1 MAFIGPVIVLLAVG
15 FALLGVVMI
24 VRGLRGRRVGNTPH
38 CRRCDYVVDEALLA
52 AAFGRGAA
60 ASPKCPECG
69 AVLRAGDAIRQG
81 ERRRRPMLAVAGLV
95 LLLVG
100 VPVVMAGAGGFL
112 SSTAITKHAPTGLL
126 LWQVRQGTQRMV
138 DGGLAELVARNINLK
153 LSTAEQR
160 EVLDTL
166 IERFERP
173 SNGWTAQCQ
182 EAFSTFEDA
191 AGPLTDVEMVRLARG
206 VKIEATIR
214 HRDRVQRGKQMQI
227 VVELTLA
234 RPPPKEMMVRCH
246 TSSVRVGGKSLT
258 ASNVGYTGFQ
268 IDAQQLNRRIMPDLA
283 LSTLMDAP
291 TGKHPAEIDVDLVVA
306 TTMSQEELDR
316 VVVSHAREVEI
327 VEATIPVVEEL
338 TKPDAREMRQ
348 IIKVPRLDVHSWP
361 KRHGGVTV
369 IPTISSAQEAG
380 KGRPTCF
387 FDVFVVP
394 DPVINP
400 RAEFR
405 VATFRDSG
413 FATID
418 MGPTADTDLLGTL
431 RGKSSVR
438 VILRSD
444 ANRAAA
450 QTLHTSIWKGELIYD
465 DVPVSFYENGML
477 QGN

>member
-1 MAFIGPVIVLLAVG
+1 
-15 FALLGVVMI
+15 
-24 VRGLRGRRVGNTPH
+24 
-38 CRRCDYVVDEALLA
+38 
-52 AAFGRGAA
+52 
-60 ASPKCPECG
+60 
-69 AVLRAGDAIRQG
+69 
-81 ERRRRPMLAVAGLV
+81 
-95 LLLVG
+95 
-100 VPVVMAGAGGFL
+100 
-112 SSTAITKHAPTGLL
+112 
-126 LWQVRQGTQRMV
+126 
-138 DGGLAELVARNINLK
+138 
-153 LSTAEQR
+153 
-160 EVLDTL
+160 
-166 IERFERP
+166 
-173 SNGWTAQCQ
+173 
-182 EAFSTFEDA
+182 
-191 AGPLTDVEMVRLARG
+191 
-206 VKIEATIR
+206 
-214 HRDRVQRGKQMQI
+214 
-227 VVELTLA
+227 
-234 RPPPKEMMVRCH
+234 
-246 TSSVRVGGKSLT
+246 
-258 ASNVGYTGFQ
+258 
-268 IDAQQLNRRIMPDLA
+268 
-283 LSTLMDAP
+283 MDAP

-316 VVVSHAREVEI
+316 VVVSHAREIEI

-438 VILRSD
+438 VVLRSD

-465 DVPVSFYENGML
+465 DVPVSFYENGMP